1 MATKTLVIDGTD
13 KEHFFLSVEKG
24 TLRVG
29 DAASHPEGVVRD
41 MRILRI
47 HCVVEVDEDREMVPI
62 DEPGVIAPS
71 SLRAGAPVKLG
82 HAELSLAGDTALD
95 MPAFGGGET
104 EAPLFSAPAAF
115 DDALQL
121 DLDLSNSAPDGSGS
135 STSLEAPAVVARRFK
150 VVDGGDQGRS
160 FKLPE
165 DGTISL
171 GRRGHADIGLND
183 FFVSKVHCLV
193 HIDGYKIMVSHV
205 EGQAGTLVD
214 GMKISVSQKLRT
226 GSILRIGNSHLKLEQ
241 GPFAEEPEPIEP
253 PEPPPPPP
261 PPPKKVVRAVVVK
274 DPLLELEGKDYGHF
288 KLTKLLGRGHAGA
301 VFEAEDTKRNQQVA
315 VKILSNEFPASA
327 EELNR
332 FVSEF
337 KIAQSIRHANLVALQ
352 GAGKIGAH
360 CWFARELI
368 EGETAAE
375 VIQRAADG
383 KKPSWTRAARVL
395 IHLGRALEEIHKHK
409 MVHGNITPNNVLLAK
424 ETNAV
429 KLADFR
435 LAEALKDSKLQ
446 KSFAEKKRSDEAGY
460 AAPPEIPEGIS
471 ADLYS
476 LGALVYAMIAGKPP
490 EGEKPPKP
498 SKVYEKVP
506 PEFDKVVMRLLS
518 RKLENR
524 FALPGELLA
533 DMKPISEENDLKL

>member
-13 KEHFFLSVEKG
+13 HEHFFLSVESG

-29 DAASHPEGVVRD
+29 DVVAHPEGVLRD

-47 HCVVEVDEDREMVPI
+47 HCEVEVEDDREAVPL
-62 DEPGVIAPS
+62 DEPGVLAPS
-71 SLRAGAPVKLG
+71 SLKAGSPVKLA
-82 HAELSLAGDTALD
+82 HAEVSLAGDTAFDLS
-95 MPAFGGGET
+95 ALGT
-104 EAPLFSAPAAF
+104 AEAPLFTAPTPA

-121 DLDLSNSAPDGSGS
+121 DLDLSKSISDGSGS
-135 STSLEAPAVVARRFK
+135 STAMEAPSIVPRRFK

-165 DGTISL
+165 EGTISL
-171 GRRGHADIGLND
+171 GRLGHADIGLND

-205 EGQAGTLVD
+205 EGQSGTLID

-241 GPFAEEPEPIEP
+241 GPFAEEPEPIA
-253 PEPPPPPP
+253 PPPPP
-261 PPPKKVVRAVVVK
+261 PPPKKVVRAVAIK
-274 DPLLELEGKDYGHF
+274 DPLLDLEGKEFGHF
-288 KLTKLLGRGHAGA
+288 KLNTLLGRGFSGA
-301 VFEAEDTKRNQQVA
+301 VFQAEDTKKNQAVA
-315 VKILSNEFPASA
+315 VKVLENEFPTSA

-337 KIAQSIRHANLVALQ
+337 KIAQSVRHPNLVALQ
-352 GAGKIGAH
+352 GAGKVGAN

-368 EGETAAE
+368 EGESAAA

-383 KKPSWTRAARVL
+383 KKPSWTRAARVVV
-395 IHLGRALEEIHKHK
+395 HLARALDELHKHK
-409 MVHGNITPNNVLLAK
+409 LFHGNITPNNVLLAK
-424 ETNAV
+424 ESHAV

-435 LAEALKDSKLQ
+435 LAEALAGSKLQ
-446 KSFAEKKRSDEAGY
+446 AAFAEKKRIQEAGY
-460 AAPPEIPEGIS
+460 AAPAEIIAGIG
-471 ADLYS
+471 ADLFS
-476 LGALVYAMIAGKPP
+476 LGAVAYAMITGKPP

-518 RKLENR
+518 RKVENR
-524 FALPGELLA
+524 FALPGDLLA
-533 DMKPISEENDLKL
+533 EMKPICEANDVKL